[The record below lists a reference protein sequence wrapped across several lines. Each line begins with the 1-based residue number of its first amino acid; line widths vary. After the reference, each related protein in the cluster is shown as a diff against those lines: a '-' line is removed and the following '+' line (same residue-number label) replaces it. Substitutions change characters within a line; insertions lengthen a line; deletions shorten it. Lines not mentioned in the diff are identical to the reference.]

1 MNDRRHLYLYAKGH
15 YEKNDIVKDLRVIVA
30 KMCMMYPE
38 HVVEGDIAHWLLE
51 EVYKHI
57 KTKDDFFRFFSLTYY
72 SWGNKIDIIRNSLSF
87 LKFIKVKDIDIEL
100 GQPDPH
106 VLPLSKEN

>member
-1 MNDRRHLYLYAKGH
+1 VNDRRHLYLYAKGH
-15 YEKNDIVKDLRVIVA
+15 YIQSDIIQDLKTIVA

-38 HVVEGDIAHWLLE
+38 HVEKTDIIHWLLK
-51 EVYKHI
+51 EVYQHI
-57 KTKDDFFRFFSLTYY
+57 KTEEDFFKFFSLTYY

-87 LKFIKVKDIDIEL
+87 LRFIRVKDIDIEL
-100 GQPDPH
+100 GQPDPS